1 VSRQHFNPEA
11 IRAQFAA
18 GGGDFKVQPQAGG
31 GEAINLGAS
40 LSALL
45 PNGWSVRLGYDAILN
60 PQFSEHRINLS
71 VNAGF

>member
-1 VSRQHFNPEA
+1 MSRQHYNAEA

-18 GGGDFKVQPQAGG
+18 GGGNFKVQPQAGG
-31 GEAINLGAS
+31 GEAFNPGAS

-60 PQFSEHRINLS
+60 PQYAEHRINLS